1 LKKILVVDDDVAVTN
16 YFMVFLMQ
24 TERFEPIVEND
35 SRKVMKH
42 LANDH
47 FDAMMLDLD
56 MPNVTGMEILD
67 CMRNENINVP
77 VIILTGVNDIELAV
91 KTMKR
96 GAFDYLT
103 KPVDDETLLE
113 VIDRAVEHGSLS
125 LTIDRLPSELKRED
139 LKNQDAFS
147 RVPAQDPE
155 MIRLFHQAEKI
166 AVSDLSVFIWG
177 ERGTGKEALA
187 RAIHK
192 TSARVKSPFIAIDS
206 GAGRPDEFSSRLFG
220 RAKNWAGKRE
230 TMKGFLE
237 TASGGTLFL
246 DNIEKLSLP
255 VQVRLKRVIQ
265 TGEYYRDDSTEM
277 LATDV
282 RFIVASNHDLTKS
295 EYKERF
301 SRDLLYHL
309 MINSI
314 RIPPLRDHA
323 DDIPLLAE
331 HFLSLKCEHNGT
343 KIKGFS
349 DDFIELLMKHSFP
362 DNVQE
367 LQNIIASA
375 VVNTEGDIIT
385 PEALSPYVRDKIEPG
400 SVPGGFKPQKLLEIQ
415 REYISKTL
423 DYCGG
428 DRKRACDLLGI
439 SVSKLSEILR
449 TEDTKQT

>member
-1 LKKILVVDDDVAVTN
+1 MKKILIVDDDVAVTN

-24 TERFEPIVEND
+24 TERFEPVVEND
-35 SRKVMKH
+35 SRNVSELLKTE
-42 LANDH
+42 N
-47 FDAMMLDLD
+47 FDAMLLDLD
-56 MPNVTGMEILD
+56 MPNVTGMEILKHIQ
-67 CMRNENINVP
+67 RENMGVP

-113 VIDRAVEHGSLS
+113 VIDRAVEHGSLTK
-125 LTIDRLPSELKRED
+125 TIGRLPRELKRED
-139 LKNQDAFS
+139 LKNQEAFS

-166 AVSDLSVFIWG
+166 ASSDLSVFIWG

-192 TSARVKSPFIAIDS
+192 ASARVDALFIAIDS
-206 GAGRPDEFSSRLFG
+206 GAGRPDEFSSKLFG
-220 RAKNWAGKRE
+220 RAKNWADRKE
-230 TMKGFLE
+230 EMPGFLE
-237 TASGGTLFL
+237 AASGGTLFL

-255 VQVRLKRVIQ
+255 VQIRLKRVIQ
-265 TGEYYRDDSTEM
+265 TKEFYRDDSTEIRN
-277 LATDV
+277 TDV
-282 RFIVASNHDLTKS
+282 RFIVASTHDLTSS

-323 DDIPLLAE
+323 GDIPILAK

-349 DDFIELLMKHSFP
+349 DEFIELLMKYSFP

-375 VVNTEGDIIT
+375 VVNTDGEMIT
-385 PEALSPYVRDKIEPG
+385 AEALSPYIRDRIEPG
-400 SVPGGFKPQKLLEIQ
+400 SVPGGFKPKKLEEIKK
-415 REYISKTL
+415 EYAVKTL

-428 DRKRACDLLGI
+428 DKKRACNLLDISTSDLN
-439 SVSKLSEILR
+439 EILG
-449 TEDTKQT
+449 